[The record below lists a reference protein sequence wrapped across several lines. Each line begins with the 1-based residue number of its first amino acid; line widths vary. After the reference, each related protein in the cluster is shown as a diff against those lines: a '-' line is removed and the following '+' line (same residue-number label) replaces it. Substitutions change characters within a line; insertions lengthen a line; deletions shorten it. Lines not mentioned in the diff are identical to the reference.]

1 MQNYLKLE
9 IGEMMKKGTVKEW
22 IADRGYGFIETK
34 NRNNRVF
41 VHRNDLV
48 AAAYLQ
54 EGEKVQFELE
64 ETNHGLKA
72 TKVKPIF
79 LSAF

>member
-1 MQNYLKLE
+1 
-9 IGEMMKKGTVKEW
+9 MKKGTVKEW

-41 VHRNDLV
+41 VHHSDLV

-54 EGEKVQFELE
+54 EGEKVQFEIE
-64 ETNHGLKA
+64 ETRHGFKA

>member
-1 MQNYLKLE
+1 
-9 IGEMMKKGTVKEW
+9 MKKGTVKERVC
-22 IADRGYGFIETK
+22 DRGYGFIETK
-34 NRNNRVF
+34 ERNNRAF
-41 VHRNDLV
+41 VHRSDLV
-48 AAAYLQ
+48 GAAYLQ

-64 ETNHGLKA
+64 ETKQGLKA

>member
-1 MQNYLKLE
+1 M
-9 IGEMMKKGTVKEW
+9 
-22 IADRGYGFIETK
+22 
-34 NRNNRVF
+34 
-41 VHRNDLV
+41 HRSDLV
-48 AAAYLQ
+48 AAVYLQ

>member
-1 MQNYLKLE
+1 M
-9 IGEMMKKGTVKEW
+9 
-22 IADRGYGFIETK
+22 
-34 NRNNRVF
+34 F
-41 VHRNDLV
+41 VHHSDLV
-48 AAAYLQ
+48 GAAYLQ

-64 ETNHGLKA
+64 DTKQGLKA